1 MLEDYEIKRT
11 PTRFEKVIPYIE
23 FIIVLIIIQ
32 SVITLFTG
40 DTEEGDAIRFRLL
53 AHSDAPVD
61 QQIKQDIQREIEP
74 LIAKA
79 VNNAQTNE
87 ELVDNL
93 AAIESTILEVA
104 ESMSNGH
111 SISLERKEALFPPK
125 RSGLFIHPQSTYD
138 AYILTI
144 GSGRGDNWWCALF
157 PKICFPDEK
166 DKQEEQEDEKVTFFV
181 WEWIKGLFA

>member
-1 MLEDYEIKRT
+1 MLQDYEIKRT
-11 PTRFEKVIPYIE
+11 QTRFEKVIPYIE

-79 VNNAQTNE
+79 VDNAQTNK
-87 ELVDNL
+87 
-93 AAIESTILEVA
+93 
-104 ESMSNGH
+104 
-111 SISLERKEALFPPK
+111 SL
-125 RSGLFIHPQSTYD
+125 
-138 AYILTI
+138 
-144 GSGRGDNWWCALF
+144 
-157 PKICFPDEK
+157 
-166 DKQEEQEDEKVTFFV
+166 
-181 WEWIKGLFA
+181 WIT